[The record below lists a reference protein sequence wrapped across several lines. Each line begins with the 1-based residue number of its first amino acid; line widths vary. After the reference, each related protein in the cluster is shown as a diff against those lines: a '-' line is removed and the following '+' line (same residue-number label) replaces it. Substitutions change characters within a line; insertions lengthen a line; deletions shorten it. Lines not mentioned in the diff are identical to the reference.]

1 MSLPPPWRPIEHLQ
15 YITSENLSPTVD
27 TWSFATT
34 IAETTQWC
42 QETITR
48 FGYPDEASKLNG
60 CIIFVFFV
68 FLSL

>member
-48 FGYPDEASKLNG
+48 FGYPDEASK
-60 CIIFVFFV
+60 
-68 FLSL
+68 